1 MSENIIVKVVIK
13 SSGETIELF
22 HDMKRTLLQT
32 MQENMPSMLPAV
44 CGGRG
49 SCGRCLVR
57 FHKNAPLPVQI
68 DRSFLTPDM
77 LRQGYRLAC
86 KARPMQDCTVET
98 AFIELQEIQN
108 AEVVTSNS
116 LEKQIYRG
124 MGNSETE
131 ASRIEAVKT
140 EAVKTEAVETA
151 TAVDIGTTTIAM
163 QLFEVSTGEIL
174 DTYTC
179 MNPQMS
185 YGNDVIAR
193 IQAGCDGN
201 GQRLQKLV
209 RAAVD
214 TGIKQF
220 VKFIDGKKLCRLREI
235 IISCN
240 TTMSH
245 LFMGYPVETLGRS
258 PFTPVNIDTIMFK
271 WNGCRTF
278 IVPGVSAF
286 VGGDILSGLF
296 ACDLYECRDTWL
308 FLDLGTNAEMVMG
321 NGKRI
326 VCTAAAAGPAFEG
339 RGKSAA
345 LGSDR
350 IHAVAKLLEQ
360 GKIDDTGLMPAE
372 QEAIQKVQICQKDIR
387 DIQMAKAAIRTGIHF
402 LMQYLGIEDYGNIER
417 VYIAGG
423 FGFYLDKSDAVRIGL
438 LPAGLQDKTVT
449 AGNTSLAG
457 AVSLGKYAALKG
469 EEAVPEIFKSLER
482 YADRI
487 ENYNLAEEKEFDRIY
502 MENINFSN

>member
-1 MSENIIVKVVIK
+1 MSENIIVKIIIK

-22 HDMKRTLLQT
+22 HDTKRTLLQT
-32 MQENMPSMLPAV
+32 MQENMPSMLSAV

-77 LRQGYRLAC
+77 MRQGYRLAC

-116 LEKQIYRG
+116 LEKGVYRG
-124 MGNSETE
+124 RGDSEIE

-140 EAVKTEAVETA
+140 EAVKTEAGETA
-151 TAVDIGTTTIAM
+151 AAVDIGTTTIAM
-163 QLFEVSTGEIL
+163 QLFQVSTGEVL

-193 IQAGCDGN
+193 IQSGCDGN

-209 RAAVD
+209 RTAVD

-220 VKFIDGKKLCRLREI
+220 EKFIDGKKLCRLREI

-258 PFTPVNIDTIMFK
+258 PFTPVNVDTIMLE

-296 ACDLYECRDTWL
+296 ACDLCECRGTWL

-339 RGKSAA
+339 RGESAA
-345 LGSDR
+345 LGSER

-360 GKIDDTGLMPAE
+360 GKIDDTGRMQTE
-372 QEAIQKVQICQKDIR
+372 QEVIQKVQICQKDIR

-402 LMQYLGIEDYGNIER
+402 LMQYLEIEDYGNIER

-457 AVSLGKYAALKG
+457 AVSLGKYAAIKG

-487 ENYNLAEEKEFDRIY
+487 ESYNLAEEKEFDRIY